1 MLYWIR
7 LWQPLYCICE
17 IYIPQLKKK
26 HAFPSPTLHFFF
38 FLCSGSIYQF
48 FKYCYPSGN
57 KPFHGLAPIPC
68 YDTTFCLMC
77 CSVSNSEEVYS
88 TSKRFTGNRDNPSI
102 DTVYLNSFDG
112 PSMNFA
118 NREQHTAFFII
129 FLHSFLHP
137 PKLCPLLMIISRQQ
151 WSGAG

>member
-1 MLYWIR
+1 MIMAATVLYMWD
-7 LWQPLYCICE
+7 
-17 IYIPQLKKK
+17 IYTTAEEKTCFSFSNI
-26 HAFPSPTLHFFF
+26 AFF

-48 FKYCYPSGN
+48 LKYCYPSGN
-57 KPFHGLAPIPC
+57 KPFHGLVPIPC

-88 TSKRFTGNRDNPSI
+88 TSKRFTGNRDNLSI